1 MIEQG
6 TGRLPR
12 IFQWSVGLQRE
23 IMPNLIIEAAYVGN
37 RGAWFTAPDLDAQAE
52 NGLTPAGLLANR
64 SYGNTTGL
72 NVNNPAQLALLT
84 EPISSPGVIA
94 AYPAL
99 ANPNNVYPGFPSYE
113 PLNQALRPVPQWV
126 GTPPFLGPPLG
137 DTWYD
142 SLQVKLTKRY
152 SRGLTV
158 NASYTYQKEEVLGTN
173 SASPYFTAGQVV
185 VNDVNNRMQNKQL
198 SSLDHPQVLTVTFNY
213 TTQKNKF
220 GGDGAGGKALQWLSR
235 DWTFGG
241 VLRYQSGVLVETPG
255 ANNNFLYQLGVGSQ
269 DNPALFSAPE
279 GLENYVPGQ
288 PFFSVNPNSHFDPT
302 KTLVLNPAAWTQP
315 GAAQFGVSAP
325 YYIGNRWQRQP
336 AESLS
341 VGRIFRV
348 KEKYQIQV
356 RAEFQNVFNRVFFS
370 VPASGGATG
379 TATAAGFTNPFP
391 VTGSSAG
398 ALSGGYG
405 YVNSF
410 NGFGTTPRTG
420 QIVMR
425 FTF

>member
-1 MIEQG
+1 
-6 TGRLPR
+6 
-12 IFQWSVGLQRE
+12 
-23 IMPNLIIEAAYVGN
+23 
-37 RGAWFTAPDLDAQAE
+37 
-52 NGLTPAGLLANR
+52 
-64 SYGNTTGL
+64 
-72 NVNNPAQLALLT
+72 
-84 EPISSPGVIA
+84 VIA

-213 TTQKNKF
+213 TTPKNKF
-220 GGDGAGGKALQWLSR
+220 GGDNAGGKTLQWLSR

-241 VLRYQSGVLVETPG
+241 VLRYQSGVLLESPS

-269 DNPALFSAPE
+269 DNPALFGAPE
-279 GLENYVPGQ
+279 GIENYVPGQ

-315 GAAQFGVSAP
+315 GAAQYGVSAP

-356 RAEFQNVFNRVFFS
+356 RAEFQNVFNRVFYAA
-370 VPASGGATG
+370 PATGDGTGTATG
-379 TATAAGFTNPFP
+379 TATNNPFP
-391 VTGSSAG
+391 VTGSTAG

-405 YVNSF
+405 FVNAF
-410 NGFGTTPRTG
+410 NGTGTSPRTG
-420 QIVMR
+420 QIVAR

>member
-1 MIEQG
+1 
-6 TGRLPR
+6 
-12 IFQWSVGLQRE
+12 V
-23 IMPNLIIEAAYVGN
+23 
-37 RGAWFTAPDLDAQAE
+37 
-52 NGLTPAGLLANR
+52 
-64 SYGNTTGL
+64 
-72 NVNNPAQLALLT
+72 
-84 EPISSPGVIA
+84 
-94 AYPAL
+94 
-99 ANPNNVYPGFPSYE
+99 
-113 PLNQALRPVPQWV
+113 
-126 GTPPFLGPPLG
+126 PPFLGPPLG

-152 SRGLTV
+152 SHGLTV
-158 NASYTYQKEEVLGTN
+158 AASYTWQKEEVLGTN

-198 SSLDHPQVLTVTFNY
+198 SSLDHPQVLTITFNY
-213 TTQKNKF
+213 TTPKNKF

-241 VLRYQSGVLVETPG
+241 VLRYQSGVLVETPS
-255 ANNNFLYQLGVGSQ
+255 ANTNFLYELGVGSQ
-269 DNPALFSAPE
+269 DNPALFSAPY

-288 PFFSVNPNSHFDPT
+288 PFFSVNPNSHFDPST
-302 KTLVLNPAAWTQP
+302 TLVMNPKAWAQP
-315 GAAQFGVSAP
+315 ADGQFGVSAP

-356 RAEFQNVFNRVFFS
+356 RAEFQNVFNRVFYALPSSEIGF
-370 VPASGGATG
+370 GGAS
-379 TATAAGFTNPFP
+379 ASPSFTNPFP
-391 VTGSSAG
+391 VTGSTTG

-405 YVNSF
+405 FVNAF
-410 NGFGTTPRTG
+410 NGAGTTPRTG
-420 QIVMR
+420 QIIFR